1 MRFSEAFQE
10 TMFRFKLK
18 GTDLA
23 EQSGLTPTQI
33 SDFRHGKNL
42 RIDSVE
48 KLLDAMPKDA
58 RLYML
63 GLVANEDTDSV
74 PLPKR
79 NDGDKTLAP

>member
-58 RLYML
+58 RIYML
-63 GLVANEDTDSV
+63 RLVATKETDSV

-79 NDGDKTLAP
+79 GDGENALDL

>member
-33 SDFRHGKNL
+33 SDFRNGKNL

-48 KLLDAMPKDA
+48 KLLDAMPRDA

-63 GLVANEDTDSV
+63 QLVANEDTDRV

-79 NDGDKTLAP
+79 SDGENALDP